1 MSKIEQTLSIIK
13 PDAVERN
20 LIDQIKNIFIKN
32 DLKIK
37 ENKKIHITKD
47 EAAEFYKVHQSKPFY
62 NDLCAYLSSG
72 PIVVMILEGENAV
85 AANRK
90 IMGATNPKEAE
101 DNTIRKLYGISIDKN
116 SVHGSD
122 SLDNAKKEIQFF
134 FKNWPNLK
142 IFIIAS
148 G

>member
-1 MSKIEQTLSIIK
+1 MKNREQTLSIIK

-20 LIDQIKNIFIKN
+20 LVDEIKNIFTKN
-32 DLKIK
+32 NLNIT

-72 PIVVMILEGENAV
+72 PIVVMVLEGENAV
-85 AANRK
+85 TANRK
-90 IMGATNPKEAE
+90 LMGATNPKDAE
-101 DNTIRKLYGISIDKN
+101 ENTIRKLYGISIDKN

-122 SLDNAKKEIQFF
+122 SIDNAKKEIDFF
-134 FKNWPNLK
+134 FKN
-142 IFIIAS
+142 
-148 G
+148 

>member
-1 MSKIEQTLSIIK
+1 MNNDEQTLSIIK

-20 LIDQIKNIFIKN
+20 LIDEIKNIFIKN
-32 DLKIK
+32 NLNIVDS
-37 ENKKIHITKD
+37 KKIQITKD

-90 IMGATNPKEAE
+90 LMGNTNPKDAE
-101 DNTIRKLYGISIDKN
+101 ENTIRKLYGISIDKN

-122 SLDNAKKEIQFF
+122 SIDNAKIEIEFF
-134 FKNWPNLK
+134 FKN
-142 IFIIAS
+142 
-148 G
+148 